1 MEIRHILSSLK
12 RNNALSILIVLQ
24 ISITLVMVSNSVFIT
39 LDVLKGWRQPT
50 GLKEQ
55 NLVWVYNQFY
65 DPNLNLEDQI
75 QRDLQDIKNLP
86 GVMSVTTTLE
96 VPFESV
102 SSFRWVFDSDKENA
116 ARYQI
121 SLLDLDENG
130 RGVLD
135 VELIEGRWY
144 SPNEIAYGDIST
156 VTLPSVVLISET
168 LASEVFPGESA
179 LGKTIYLQP
188 NGLEGAE
195 VIGVYRDFMGGDTAV
210 YREVPYNTVIRPM
223 RAWGQDYTTN
233 YLIKTEP
240 GAAAGL
246 LDHIEEALYGT
257 RGRYIVFTE
266 VLTRTLKRLYDG
278 RTSFAFTMLGVSA
291 ICILITALGIIGL
304 VGLSVSQRYKQIGTR
319 RALGAT
325 KWQVVRYFL
334 VENSV
339 LTSIGL
345 VIGFILS
352 YGLNYILATEFNN
365 PSLIEVEYWLVI
377 ALTLWLINLLAAR
390 IPAKRAADIDPAIV
404 TRTV

>member
-1 MEIRHILSSLK
+1 MELKHILASFR
-12 RNNALSILIVLQ
+12 RNNAVSILIILQ

-39 LDVLKGWRQPT
+39 LEVLKGWRQPT
-50 GLKEQ
+50 GLNEE
-55 NLVWVYNQFY
+55 NLIWVYNQFY

-75 QRDLQDIKNLP
+75 QRDLKDINSLP
-86 GVMSVTTTLE
+86 GVMSATTTLE

-102 SSFRWVFDSDKENA
+102 SSFRWAFDSGKEDA

-121 SLLDLDENG
+121 SLLDFDDHG
-130 RGVLD
+130 KDVLN

-144 SPNEIAYGDIST
+144 LPTEVAYGDISSIT
-156 VTLPSVVLISET
+156 FPSVVLMSET
-168 LASEVFPGESA
+168 LASTMFQNESA
-179 LGKTIYLQP
+179 LGKTVYLQP

-195 VIGVYRDFMGGDTAV
+195 VIGIYKDFMGGDTAV
-210 YREVPYNTVIRPM
+210 YRDVPYNTVIRPM

-233 YLIKTEP
+233 YLIKAEP
-240 GAAAGL
+240 GAASGL

-291 ICILITALGIIGL
+291 ICMIITSLGIIGL
-304 VGLSVSQRYKQIGTR
+304 VSLSVSQRYKQIGTK

-325 KWQVVRYFL
+325 KWQVIQYFL
-334 VENSV
+334 LENTV

-345 VIGFILS
+345 MLGFILS
-352 YGLNYILATEFNN
+352 YGLNYVLATQFNN
-365 PSLIEVEYWLVI
+365 PSLIELKYWLLI
-377 ALTLWLINLLAAR
+377 ALVLWLINLLAAS
-390 IPAKRAADIDPAIV
+390 IPAKRAANIDPAIV
-404 TRTV
+404 TRSA

>member
-1 MEIRHILSSLK
+1 MELKHVLASLK
-12 RNNALSILIVLQ
+12 RNNAVSILIILQ

-39 LDVLKGWRQPT
+39 LEVLKGWRQPT
-50 GLKEQ
+50 GLNEE

-65 DPNLNLEDQI
+65 DPSLNLEDQI
-75 QRDLQDIKNLP
+75 QRDLKDIRSLP

-102 SSFRWVFDSDKENA
+102 SSFRWAFGSEKEDA

-121 SLLDLDENG
+121 SLLDFDEHG
-130 RGVLD
+130 REVLD

-144 SPNEIAYGDIST
+144 LPTEVAYGDIST
-156 VTLPSVVLISET
+156 ITFPSVVLISET
-168 LASEVFPGESA
+168 LASTMFPDSSA
-179 LGKTIYLQP
+179 LGKTLYLQP
-188 NGLEGAE
+188 NGIEGAE
-195 VIGVYRDFMGGDTAV
+195 VIGIYKDFMGGDTAV
-210 YREVPYNTVIRPM
+210 YRDVPYNNVIRPM
-223 RAWGQDYTTN
+223 RAWGKDYTTN

-246 LDHIEEALYGT
+246 LDYIEEALYGT

-278 RTSFAFTMLGVSA
+278 RTSFAFTMLGVSG
-291 ICILITALGIIGL
+291 ICMLITSLGIIGL
-304 VGLSVSQRYKQIGTR
+304 VSLSVSQRYKQIGTR

-334 VENSV
+334 VENTV

-352 YGLNYILATEFNN
+352 YVLNYILATQFNN
-365 PSLIEVEYWLVI
+365 PSLIELKYWLLI
-377 ALTLWLINLLAAR
+377 ALILWLLNLLAAR
-390 IPAKRAADIDPAIV
+390 VPAKRAADIDPAIV
-404 TRTV
+404 TRSA